1 MKTWDLNMNSLF
13 NILELAKNKFIKKVF
28 WPSSISVFGETSP
41 KNNTNQFCVMEPST
55 VYGIS
60 KLAGE
65 RWIEY
70 YNQRYDT
77 DIRSIRFPGIIS
89 SNTLPGGGTTDYAV
103 EIFYSFLNNKDYKCF
118 LNKET
123 ILPMIYI
130 DDAINSIFNL
140 MKENKKELSIKSS
153 YNISGFSINPS
164 MIFEKLNKINESFK
178 IIYEPDYR
186 QKIADSW
193 PNSINDEYAKRDW
206 NWMAEF
212 DLDRTIDIM
221 IKRLKTKY
229 ND

>member
-1 MKTWDLNMNSLF
+1 
-13 NILELAKNKFIKKVF
+13 
-28 WPSSISVFGETSP
+28 
-41 KNNTNQFCVMEPST
+41 
-55 VYGIS
+55 
-60 KLAGE
+60 
-65 RWIEY
+65 
-70 YNQRYDT
+70 
-77 DIRSIRFPGIIS
+77 
-89 SNTLPGGGTTDYAV
+89 
-103 EIFYSFLNNKDYKCF
+103 
-118 LNKET
+118 
-123 ILPMIYI
+123 MIYI
-130 DDAINSIFNL
+130 DDVINSIFNL

-164 MIFEKLNKINESFK
+164 MIFEKLNKINQSFK

>member
-1 MKTWDLNMNSLF
+1 MNLEKKMKL
-13 NILELAKNKFIKKVF
+13 
-28 WPSSISVFGETSP
+28 
-41 KNNTNQFCVMEPST
+41 
-55 VYGIS
+55 
-60 KLAGE
+60 
-65 RWIEY
+65 
-70 YNQRYDT
+70 
-77 DIRSIRFPGIIS
+77 GIIS

-140 MKENKKELSIKSS
+140 MKENKKKLSIKSS